1 MSNRALG
8 GTAFVVR
15 LVIIGFVISVI
26 AGCSG
31 VDGNGA
37 GAGLS
42 TAGSPYPSLPSPTD
56 QPASWPPPN
65 QVPIGGIPTNTINS
79 MGMAYTP
86 PNGNRQP
93 AVSREQAEQIALG
106 DPSPYAS
113 TGQRPAVRQA
123 YLVEQVD
130 ESAPDNPALVW
141 VVDLSPDKPFPPV
154 SGGNVSGG
162 TAAPAS
168 PSAHDRNT
176 EHWVWVTVNANSSA
190 SNVWFA

>member
-1 MSNRALG
+1 VIRRALITG
-8 GTAFVVR
+8 FVV
-15 LVIIGFVISVI
+15 GVI
-26 AGCSG
+26 AGCGGG
-31 VDGNGA
+31 VYGA
-37 GAGLS
+37 GAGSS

-65 QVPIGGIPTNTINS
+65 QVPIGGIPTATINS

-86 PNGNRQP
+86 ANGNSQP

-154 SGGNVSGG
+154 SGGNAAGG

-168 PSAHDRNT
+168 PGAQNRNT